1 MGGAYD
7 YELLDALKRIAD
19 SAERAAVALEKLS
32 PPDKKERYEVKIPVP
47 EKSLADTIRDILL
60 EQVAANDSHQKLP
73 NGKADLQTVGQRIKA
88 ARKAAGLTQQ
98 KLGEKL
104 GVKFQTVAQWER
116 GLRNP
121 KLTTLQKVADA
132 CGCSV
137 TYLAFGIEESGEH

>member
-1 MGGAYD
+1 MKSY
-7 YELLDALKRIAD
+7 R
-19 SAERAAVALEKLS
+19 

-47 EKSLADTIRDILL
+47 EKSFADTIRDILL
-60 EQVAANDSHQKLP
+60 EQVASNDSQKQP
-73 NGKADLQTVGQRIKA
+73 SPGKDGTQTVGQRIKA
-88 ARKAAGLTQQ
+88 ARKTAGLTQQ

-121 KLTTLQKVADA
+121 KLTTLQNVADA

-137 TYLAFGIEESGEH
+137 TYLAFGIKESGER